1 MAASIEQNVTATVV
15 VVAAVAVGAYLGASV
30 LAPLVLALLIIA
42 VVRPLQQ
49 WLQARL
55 PKLLA
60 LALTIIVTVAVCFA
74 FASLA
79 VWGFGRVGRSLV
91 ADSARYQA
99 LYNDVVTWLD
109 SHGVSIAGLW
119 AEHFNV
125 GWLLRATQ
133 QITGRIS
140 ATLRFWIIALVYVIL
155 GLLEIDDIR
164 RKIDALG
171 NRNAA
176 RVLLDGSAA
185 TAVKIRKYMLVR
197 TQMSAMTGLLVGAF
211 AWITGLQFAAE
222 WGVIAFV
229 LNYIPF
235 VGPFIATLFP
245 TLLAMTQAAGRPFS
259 VPSSASTLSSLLSA
273 ATSSPVSPAACYR
286 FRLFSCCLRS
296 SSGPSYGA
304 FSALSSAY
312 RSRSPFSPS
321 AASMPPPNGS
331 PTCLAAPSKSRYS
344 RTSNSVRLV
353 LAGNLDA
360 FRRKQAELPVR
371 AGCQHVDM
379 KICRHVVLRA
389 HHR

>member
-1 MAASIEQNVTATVV
+1 MAASVEQRVTAAVV

-30 LAPLVLALLIIA
+30 FAPLVLALFIIA
-42 VVRPLQQ
+42 VVWPLQQ
-49 WLQARL
+49 WLQAPL

-60 LALTIIVTVAVCFA
+60 LALTIIVTVAVCLA

-109 SHGVSIAGLW
+109 SHGVSVAGLW

-140 ATLRFWIIALVYVIL
+140 TTLRFWIIALVYVIL

-164 RKIDALG
+164 RKIEALG

-185 TAVKIRKYMLVR
+185 TAVKFRKYMLVR

-245 TLLAMTQAAGRPFS
+245 TLLAMTQFGSWQA
-259 VPSSASTLSSLLSA
+259 VL
-273 ATSSPVSPAACYR
+273 
-286 FRLFSCCLRS
+286 
-296 SSGPSYGA
+296 GA
-304 FSALSSAY
+304 FICLNIIQFVVGSYVEPRVSGSVLSI
-312 RSRSPFSPS
+312 SP
-321 AASMPPPNGS
+321 
-331 PTCLAAPSKSRYS
+331 
-344 RTSNSVRLV
+344 
-353 LAGNLDA
+353 
-360 FRRKQAELPVR
+360 
-371 AGCQHVDM
+371 
-379 KICRHVVLRA
+379 IVVLFAIFFWTFLWGIFGTFIGVPITLAILTFCGEHPATRWVTDLLGGPVQKPIKSEL
-389 HHR
+389 

>member
-1 MAASIEQNVTATVV
+1 MAASVEQRVTATVV

-30 LAPLVLALLIIA
+30 FAPLVLALFIIA
-42 VVRPLQQ
+42 VVWPLQQ

-60 LALTIIVTVAVCFA
+60 LALTLIVTVAVCLA

-79 VWGFGRVGRSLV
+79 VWGFGRVGRSVV
-91 ADSARYQA
+91 ADAARYQA

-109 SHGVSIAGLW
+109 SHGISVAGLW

-140 ATLRFWIIALVYVIL
+140 TTLRFWIIALVYVIL
-155 GLLEIDDIR
+155 GLLETDDIR
-164 RKIDALG
+164 RKIEALG

-185 TAVKIRKYMLVR
+185 TAMKFRKYMVVR

-245 TLLAMTQAAGRPFS
+245 TLLAMTQFGSWQAVLGAFICLNIIQF
-259 VPSSASTLSSLLSA
+259 VVSSYVEPRISGSLLSI
-273 ATSSPVSPAACYR
+273 SP
-286 FRLFSCCLRS
+286 
-296 SSGPSYGA
+296 
-304 FSALSSAY
+304 
-312 RSRSPFSPS
+312 
-321 AASMPPPNGS
+321 
-331 PTCLAAPSKSRYS
+331 
-344 RTSNSVRLV
+344 
-353 LAGNLDA
+353 
-360 FRRKQAELPVR
+360 
-371 AGCQHVDM
+371 
-379 KICRHVVLRA
+379 IVVLFAIFFWTFMWGIFGTFIGVPITLAILTFCGEHPATRWVTDLLGGPVQKPTKPEL
-389 HHR
+389 